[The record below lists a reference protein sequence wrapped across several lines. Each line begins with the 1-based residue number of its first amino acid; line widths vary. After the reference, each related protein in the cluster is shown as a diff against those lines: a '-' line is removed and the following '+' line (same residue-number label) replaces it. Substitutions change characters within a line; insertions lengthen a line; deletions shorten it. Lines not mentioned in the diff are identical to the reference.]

1 MIYKSIEIEFC
12 QRNSWANKFMVD
24 YGKNWTV
31 ACQSG
36 KSWGINQR
44 QANASQPDRWHTA
57 DMMAIWLGP
66 LENGNWNHSEPII
79 GHLSGIS
86 ESLAEFLNWKMQ
98 IFAGRC
104 WLLFLES
111 QTEKAEKNWID
122 GPKTK
127 SKSGQQPWNWILRF
141 IAKQSAAVACQM
153 CRSGMPQESVWDR
166 NQNQKMGELRG
177 RWLAAWLTFCRS
189 RWDFEFVL
197 LLLCFVTGVRFL

>member
-122 GPKTK
+122 RAGDKVKVGPTALKLNTSIHCQTK
-127 SKSGQQPWNWILRF
+127 CGRCLSNVSFRNAPGIGLGSKSE
-141 IAKQSAAVACQM
+141 SAN
-153 CRSGMPQESVWDR
+153 G
-166 NQNQKMGELRG
+166 G
-177 RWLAAWLTFCRS
+177 
-189 RWDFEFVL
+189 
-197 LLLCFVTGVRFL
+197 VTGALTCGVTYIL